1 MRRRHDERRQH
12 QFGYGRERGRERR
25 RESRISSYRERPVEF
40 RAYGEMRR
48 PRYQDDY
55 DDNYRDD
62 YRDDYRGDYRQ
73 DDYQDNEYMEDL
85 HDWIESLKK
94 DDKFGMSMEQVIQHA
109 KTIGA
114 NFNDYCEEELYAIY
128 LANVSDYG
136 DIITD
141 PTIFIRMAINF
152 MTDKDSVVKGS
163 EKVCEYLYTFIMED

>member
-1 MRRRHDERRQH
+1 M
-12 QFGYGRERGRERR
+12 
-25 RESRISSYRERPVEF
+25 ESRATPYRERPVEF

-48 PRYQDDY
+48 PHYQDDY
-55 DDNYRDD
+55 DNNYRDNYRMD
-62 YRDDYRGDYRQ
+62 YQ
-73 DDYQDNEYMEDL
+73 EDYQDNEYMEDL
-85 HDWIESLKK
+85 HDWIDSLKK
-94 DDKFGMSMEQVIQHA
+94 DDKFGMSIEQVIQHA

-114 NFNDYCEEELYAIY
+114 NFNDYSEEELYAIY

-152 MTDKDSVVKGS
+152 MTDKDSIVKGS

>member
-1 MRRRHDERRQH
+1 MRRRHSERKQH
-12 QFGYGRERGRERR
+12 QFGYGRERRM
-25 RESRISSYRERPVEF
+25 ESRARPYRERPVEF

-48 PRYQDDY
+48 PHYQDDY
-55 DDNYRDD
+55 DDNYRDNYRMD
-62 YRDDYRGDYRQ
+62 YQ
-73 DDYQDNEYMEDL
+73 EDYQDNEYMEDL
-85 HDWIESLKK
+85 HDWIDSLKK
-94 DDKFGMSMEQVIQHA
+94 DDKFGMSIEQVIQHA

-114 NFNDYCEEELYAIY
+114 NFNDYSEEELYAIY

-152 MTDKDSVVKGS
+152 MTDKDSIVKGS